1 MRPFLPLLALSLVA
15 CNRYEFFNVAGYEQ
29 ATFSNEADIIFII
42 DNSASMAEEATA
54 LALNFNTF
62 IDQLTSASG
71 GTPTTEDLSDA
82 VTNYSNYVTD
92 RTRFIDY
99 QIGITTT
106 TVDYDDQGATSG
118 IDPGEAGLL
127 IGSVLTKDATDIGV
141 QFQEQLLCEATCWQ
155 DVDSDPGFVC
165 GNDPGETI
173 TEEYLDCLCG
183 PGAWEDHCGA
193 GTEEHLEAMMDAL
206 CRAVPEPMA
215 SCFND
220 SEGGEE
226 LSPLSE
232 ADAYS
237 NPGMLREDATT
248 VVVFI
253 TDEGDTSRRLEQG
266 TTEPTVYLEALEDF
280 DRNLRVAAIG
290 PGYDPDSTEF
300 PCNSGGAT
308 TWGTERII
316 ITTEETNGFYN
327 FISEEASNGDCQ
339 DTDFAVHLNDLGD
352 LLSTLLNIFRL
363 NSIPDEASIR
373 VYVNGELVE
382 TSSTTEDPETGA
394 IEYGD
399 GWSYDPGQ
407 NAVVFWGES
416 VPDYNADVRIYYRPL
431 EGKPR
436 ELPF

>member
-1 MRPFLPLLALSLVA
+1 MRPIPLLLALSLAA

-29 ATFSNEADIIFII
+29 ATFSNEADILFII

-71 GTPTTEDLSDA
+71 GTPVTEDLSDA
-82 VTNYSNYVTD
+82 VTNYANYVTD

-106 TVDYDDQGATSG
+106 TVDYDSEGATAG
-118 IDPGEAGLL
+118 VDPGEAGLL
-127 IGSVLTKDATDIGV
+127 IGSVLTKDATDIDT
-141 QFQEQLLCEATCWQ
+141 QFREQLLCEATCWQ
-155 DVDSDPGFVC
+155 DVDSNPGYVCGTDPGDV
-165 GNDPGETI
+165 I

-193 GTEEHLEAMMDAL
+193 GTEEHLEAMYDAL
-206 CRAVPEPMA
+206 CRAAPEPPDA
-215 SCFND
+215 CFND
-220 SEGGEE
+220 TETGNS
-226 LSPLSE
+226 LSPISSS
-232 ADAYS
+232 DAYT
-237 NPGMLREDATT
+237 NPGLLRDDATT

-266 TTEPTVYLEALEDF
+266 VSEPTVYLDGVEEF

-316 ITTEETNGFYN
+316 IMTEETQGFYN
-327 FISEEASNGDCQ
+327 YISEESGSDCV

-352 LLSTLLNIFRL
+352 LLSTLLNVFRL
-363 NSIPDEASIR
+363 NSVPDEASIR
-373 VYVNGELVE
+373 VYVNDEEIAASDAEEDVE
-382 TSSTTEDPETGA
+382 TGEIT
-394 IEYGD
+394 YGD
-399 GWSYDPGQ
+399 GWSYDPGM
-407 NAVVFWGES
+407 NAVVFWGEA
-416 VPDYNADVRIYYRPL
+416 VPDYNADVRIFYRPL